1 MYNGGM
7 AETFNSSRA
16 LFPEGKQRVFLT
28 TVEQKIPLNAMS
40 QICKCSGRTIR
51 DWRREKFAMKVACV
65 HSLCQY
71 ACMAIPTFKVRDAYS
86 HVQEAGIKGAQAVIA
101 KYGRIPVDEKSRKAG
116 WRKWWETKGKLDR
129 HPILL
134 RRSIR
139 KPSKDADL
147 AEFIGIMM
155 GDGGISRYQ
164 TTITLHHTDDLEY
177 STFVVRL
184 IKNLFKVAPNIYHSS
199 KDSVNDIAV
208 SRKELS
214 LYLHELGLPI
224 GNKVKQQFDI
234 PKWIKKN
241 KKLAVACLRGLV
253 DTDGCIFTHRYRVK
267 GVWYIYKKLSFTSA
281 SKPLRESVHAL
292 LQKLNF
298 HSRITNHDVR
308 LDRVE
313 DMKRYFSIINSH
325 NPKHL
330 KRYRDSRTI
339 IKTGRVRRMVSQ
351 RIANP

>member
-164 TTITLHHTDDLEY
+164 VIVTLHHLDDLEY
-177 STFVVRL
+177 SGFVGKL
-184 IKNLFKVAPNIYHSS
+184 MKKLFGTEPRVYTSLKY
-199 KDSVNDIAV
+199 SVNDLVI
-208 SRKELS
+208 SRRELVEF
-214 LYLHELGLPI
+214 LHGLGLPV
-224 GNKVKQQFDI
+224 GNKIQQKIDI
-234 PKWIKKN
+234 PIWIKNEKRFSI
-241 KKLAVACLRGLV
+241 ACLRGLM
-253 DTDGCIFTHRYRVK
+253 DTDGSVIIHSYRSK
-267 GVWYIYKKLSFTSA
+267 GKPYSYKKLSFCSH
-281 SKPLRESVHAL
+281 SKPLQISVAKILADLGMHPRL
-292 LQKLNF
+292 DGYN
-298 HSRITNHDVR
+298 VR
-308 LDRVE
+308 LASISDV
-313 DMKRYFSIINSH
+313 KKYFSVVSSH

-330 KRYRDSRTI
+330 KRYADSST
-339 IKTGRVRRMVSQ
+339 M
-351 RIANP
+351 PY